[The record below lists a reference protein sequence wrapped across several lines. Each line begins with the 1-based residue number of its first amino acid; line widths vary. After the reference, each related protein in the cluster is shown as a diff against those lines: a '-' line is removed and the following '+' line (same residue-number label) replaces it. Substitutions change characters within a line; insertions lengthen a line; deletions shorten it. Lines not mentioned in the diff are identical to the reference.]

1 MHSHGEVHV
10 SVGDWLK
17 RTFGGGKSDRPAAP
31 PPVSDER
38 RAQVAAWFDALRAG
52 EFNIPD
58 NVHDKAG
65 WDTYWRNQ
73 AKYGAIQQGF
83 DDVMSSDPSLIEVL
97 DRRGVRTVLCAGIGL
112 STEALSLAL
121 HGFDVTA
128 LDISDVPFV
137 FVRRRLSSGPLH
149 LLPGFATRND
159 DVFVMPALT
168 DEGQGPNMHRSP
180 ARPMRA
186 GGSLRLVV
194 GDIVDPAV
202 CPGPF
207 DAIVERRTIQLFPE
221 AERTSALER
230 LAARLAPRALFVSH
244 EHNGRARPD
253 DTRGHYA
260 TAWIRANGFVVDAM
274 PDAVATP
281 DRLAQLRYS
290 TG

>member
-1 MHSHGEVHV
+1 M

-17 RTFGGGKSDRPAAP
+17 KTFGGGKRDRPAAP

-38 RAQVAAWFDALRAG
+38 RTRAAAWFDALRAG
-52 EFNIPD
+52 ELNVPD

-73 AKYGAIQQGF
+73 MKYGALQQGF
-83 DDVMSSDPSLIEVL
+83 DDMMSSDPSLVELL

-112 STEALSLAL
+112 SGEALSLAL

-128 LDISDVPFV
+128 LDISELPFALV
-137 FVRRRLSSGPLH
+137 HRNLSSGPLH
-149 LLPGFATRND
+149 LLPGFEIND
-159 DVFVMPALT
+159 DVFVMPELT
-168 DEGQGPNMHRSP
+168 DQAQCPPIHRSP
-180 ARPMRA
+180 SRPTRA
-186 GGSLRLVV
+186 GGSLRLAI
-194 GDIVDPAV
+194 GDIVDPVV

-207 DAIVERRTIQLFPE
+207 DAIIERRAIQLFPD
-221 AERTSALER
+221 AEREPALER
-230 LAARLAPRALFVSH
+230 LAARLAPRALFLSH

-260 TAWIRANGFVVDAM
+260 TAWIRANGFVVDATSD
-274 PDAVATP
+274 PAA